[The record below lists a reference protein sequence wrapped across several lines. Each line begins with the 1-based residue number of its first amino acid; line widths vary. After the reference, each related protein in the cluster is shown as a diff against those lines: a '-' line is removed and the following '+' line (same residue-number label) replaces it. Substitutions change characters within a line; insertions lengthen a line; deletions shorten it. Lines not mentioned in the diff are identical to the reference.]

1 MNILISLIISVVSA
15 VVSARVTLHYALKR
29 FYFEKWWERKAE
41 AYSSI
46 FEALHHL
53 KNHAD
58 HELAADKVVEPSLRP
73 RVEKVLE
80 ELKEKMTGGIAE
92 IRKRADIG
100 AFVIS
105 EEAVSVLH
113 TLLTELDESVTK
125 VKISQTTALTIEDWR
140 KHLNLRLSAIN
151 KCLES
156 MRPIAEKDLKGPMTG
171 QECFNRFWRAVK
183 R

>member
-1 MNILISLIISVVSA
+1 MNLLISLIISVVSA

-46 FEALHHL
+46 LVALHHL
-53 KNHAD
+53 KNYAD
-58 HELAADKVVEPSLRP
+58 NELASEKVVEPSLRP
-73 RVEKVLE
+73 KVDKVLE
-80 ELKEKMTGGIAE
+80 ELKEKMIDGIAE
-92 IRKRADIG
+92 IRKSADIG

-105 EEAVSVLH
+105 EEAVGALN
-113 TLLTELDESVTK
+113 TLMQELDASTK
-125 VKISQTTALTIEDWR
+125 TQNWHE
-140 KHLNLRLSAIN
+140 HLNLRLSAVK

-156 MRPIAEKDLKGPMTG
+156 MRYIAKNDLKGPMTER
-171 QECFNRFWRAVK
+171 ECFNRFWRAAK